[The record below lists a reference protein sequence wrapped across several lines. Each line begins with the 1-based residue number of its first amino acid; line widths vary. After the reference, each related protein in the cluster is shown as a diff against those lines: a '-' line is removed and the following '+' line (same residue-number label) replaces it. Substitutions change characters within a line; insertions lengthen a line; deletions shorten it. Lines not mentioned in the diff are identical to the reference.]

1 VPVPHNSSLKVEAVL
16 KGYNLSMKKSEE
28 PSADVYIKEIG
39 NPKKYN
45 EIIFCGYGEPTIR
58 WDVVKDI
65 SKYVKDNGGQTRLN
79 TDGHG
84 NVINKKDITPEM
96 KGLIDIVSISLN
108 STDPG
113 QYSKIM
119 GIKTDMFYEMKDF
132 VLKSKQYV
140 KEVVLTIVNVP
151 EVDIERARNFTEEEL
166 GITFRER
173 PYFG

>member
-1 VPVPHNSSLKVEAVL
+1 
-16 KGYNLSMKKSEE
+16 
-28 PSADVYIKEIG
+28 
-39 NPKKYN
+39 
-45 EIIFCGYGEPTIR
+45 
-58 WDVVKDI
+58 
-65 SKYVKDNGGQTRLN
+65 
-79 TDGHG
+79 
-84 NVINKKDITPEM
+84 M